1 MSILKSLDDTTNSA
15 TEAGE
20 AYVKSTKNYFELKV
34 FQQLTTLSSYLLKI
48 VLFGSLCVLGLIF
61 IAVAGAA
68 ALGAYFDSMALGYLI
83 VGGIFFLLVLL
94 IYLVRKRI
102 DRIIIQKL
110 SKTYF
115 DS

>member
-15 TEAGE
+15 AEAGE
-20 AYVKSTKNYFELKV
+20 AYVKSTKKYYELKV
-34 FQQLTTLSSYLLKI
+34 FQQLTTLSSYVLKI
-48 VLFGSLCVLGLIF
+48 VLLGSLCVLGLIF
-61 IAVAGAA
+61 IAIAGAT
-68 ALGAYFDSMALGYLI
+68 ALGNYFNNMALGYLI
-83 VGGIFFLLVLL
+83 VGGIFFLLVLI
-94 IYLVRKRI
+94 IYLVRKSI